1 MKSPPGL
8 QPFLGLYLAFGV
20 IMISIHLYDEKKV
33 RKAERPFCHGKV
45 DGVLEIDKKVDDSAV
60 KGRIKMQPFSLREK
74 LQAELIF
81 KRSSSQSENRESTLP
96 VAGPPIPPF
105 VLYRTFPCA

>member
-1 MKSPPGL
+1 MLRFSGRGSTVEDEESPGL

-45 DGVLEIDKKVDDSAV
+45 DGVLEIDKKVDD
-60 KGRIKMQPFSLREK
+60 
-74 LQAELIF
+74 
-81 KRSSSQSENRESTLP
+81 
-96 VAGPPIPPF
+96 
-105 VLYRTFPCA
+105 